1 MWFTPLSPAPRP
13 SKMFRFE
20 HKEYLYL
27 LLLLIPLLLLFIV
40 FQRWRRK
47 SIEKLG
53 TASLIYQLIP
63 DFSKSIHVIKF
74 LLLSFAYI
82 FLILAI
88 ANPQLGT
95 RQEKVKRKGIDVVIA
110 LDVSKSMLA
119 QDVQPSRLARSK
131 NFISNFIDQLKNDRL
146 AIVVFAGRA
155 YLQMPLTVDYSAAK
169 LYLKT
174 IGTES
179 VPTQGTSISDAI
191 DLANESFAQGDNKSK
206 ALIIISDGEDH
217 EAGVEEAL
225 ETASK
230 NGIKVFTLAVGT
242 DKGSP
247 IPLANGDYKRDAE
260 GNIVLSKVNI
270 EAMKAYAEKGNGKS
284 YVMGS
289 GKEEIEAI
297 FRELG
302 RIGTKDFEDVVFTDY
317 DDKFQYCLA
326 IAAVLLLIE
335 FMLSERRSRLFEK
348 LKI

>member
-1 MWFTPLSPAPRP
+1 
-13 SKMFRFE
+13 MFRFE
-20 HKEYLYL
+20 HIEYLYL
-27 LLLLIPLLLLFIV
+27 LLLLIPVLLLFIF
-40 FQRWRRK
+40 FQRWRK
-47 SIEKLG
+47 SSIAKFG
-53 TASLIYQLIP
+53 TASLVYQLIP
-63 DFSKSIHVIKF
+63 DFSNGKHILKF
-74 LLLSFAYI
+74 ILLSLAYV
-82 FLILAI
+82 FLILGL

-95 RQEKVKRKGIDVVIA
+95 KQEKVKRSGIDVVIA

-119 QDVQPSRLARSK
+119 EDVQPNRLARAK
-131 NFISNFIDQLKNDRL
+131 NFISNFVDQLKNDRL

-155 YLQMPLTVDYSAAK
+155 YLQMPLSVDYSAAK

-179 VPTQGTSISDAI
+179 VPTQGTSISEAI

-206 ALIIISDGEDH
+206 ALIIISDGEDN

-247 IPLANGDYKRDAE
+247 IPMANGDFKRDAE

-270 EAMKAYAEKGNGKS
+270 DAMRQYASKGNGKS
-284 YVMGS
+284 FVLGS
-289 GKEEIEAI
+289 GKEEIDAI
-297 FRELG
+297 FKELG
-302 RIGTKDFEDVVFTDY
+302 RITTKDFEEMVFTDY

-326 IAAVLLLIE
+326 IAALLLMIE
-335 FMLSERRSRLFEK
+335 YLISERKSKLIEK

>member
-1 MWFTPLSPAPRP
+1 
-13 SKMFRFE
+13 MFRFQ

-27 LLLLIPLLLLFIV
+27 LLLLIPVLLLFIF
-40 FQRWRRK
+40 FQRWRKK
-47 SIEKLG
+47 SIAKFG
-53 TASLIYQLIP
+53 TATLVYQLIP
-63 DFSKSIHVIKF
+63 DFSNGKQVIKF
-74 LLLSFAYI
+74 ILLSLAFV
-82 FLILAI
+82 FLIIGL
-88 ANPQLGT
+88 ANPQIGSK
-95 RQEKVKRKGIDVVIA
+95 QEKVKRQGIDVVIA

-119 QDVQPSRLARSK
+119 EDVQPNRLARAK

-155 YLQMPLTVDYSAAK
+155 YLQMPLSVDYSAAK

-174 IGTES
+174 ISTES

-217 EAGVEEAL
+217 EAGVDEAL
-225 ETASK
+225 EAASK

-247 IPLANGDYKRDAE
+247 IPLPNGDYKRDAE
-260 GNIVLSKVNI
+260 GNIVLSKVNF
-270 EAMKAYAEKGNGKS
+270 EAMKEYAEKGNGKS
-284 YVMGS
+284 FILGS
-289 GKEEIEAI
+289 GKEEVDAI
-297 FRELG
+297 LKALG
-302 RIGTKDFEDVVFTDY
+302 HISSKEIEDVVFTDY
-317 DDKFQYCLA
+317 DDKFQYFLM
-326 IAAVLLLIE
+326 IAALLLIIE

>member
-1 MWFTPLSPAPRP
+1 
-13 SKMFRFE
+13 MFRFE
-20 HKEYLYL
+20 HIEYLYL
-27 LLLLIPLLLLFIV
+27 LLLLIPVLLLFIF
-40 FQRWRRK
+40 FQRWRK
-47 SIEKLG
+47 SSIAKFG
-53 TASLIYQLIP
+53 TASLVYQLIP
-63 DFSKSIHVIKF
+63 DFSNGKHILKF
-74 LLLSFAYI
+74 ILLSLAYV
-82 FLILAI
+82 FLILGL

-95 RQEKVKRKGIDVVIA
+95 KQEKVKRSGIDVVIA

-119 QDVQPSRLARSK
+119 EDVQPNRLARAK
-131 NFISNFIDQLKNDRL
+131 NFISNFVDQLKNDRL

-155 YLQMPLTVDYSAAK
+155 YLQMPLSVDYSAAK

-179 VPTQGTSISDAI
+179 VPTQGTSISEAI

-206 ALIIISDGEDH
+206 ALIIISDGEDN

-247 IPLANGDYKRDAE
+247 IPMANGDFKRDAE

-270 EAMKAYAEKGNGKS
+270 EAMRQYASKGNGKS
-284 YVMGS
+284 FVLGS
-289 GKEEIEAI
+289 GKEEIDAI
-297 FRELG
+297 FKELG
-302 RIGTKDFEDVVFTDY
+302 RITTKDFEEMVFTDY

-326 IAAVLLLIE
+326 IAALLLMIE
-335 FMLSERRSRLFEK
+335 YLISERKSKLIEK